1 MTSAALISLGAFP
14 TGAPYRID
22 QVTAAPQA
30 MALLFIAEGLLAGAM
45 SWAAATARSRLWHL
59 LAAILLVLVALFFT
73 LASWGNSD
81 TTKLSHFL
89 PQRPVPIP
97 LEPLWTGIAPL
108 VVALPYRMSMVHGLV
123 AAGYAAAPIL
133 LARAWGAASWGG
145 WWALLIT
152 CSPMLRGFLQN
163 AHTRQALAVLLLLPV
178 LLGSAR
184 LVSIPGRWQGIGVLV
199 SALSHNTFVFSLTT
213 SLLPWFLRL
222 PALLRSLL
230 AGRLGLGSRQ
240 LRHHWPWL
248 LAGAGVLVLMVALAP
263 SLLERLRN
271 YSLDPYFN
279 QYPLRSVVGRLQRA
293 LALSLV
299 LACLQRRLTPLRLL
313 RCPLTLLLL
322 GFGLLYIG
330 IQQSIVALWLPAVTS
345 RLADGIG
352 FFLLILYLAWLDRY
366 RAHWCVLPVLYV
378 TFQYWLEGRLL
389 SARELP
395 CGLNDDFLC
404 IPDRWPWQVRY

>member
-1 MTSAALISLGAFP
+1 
-14 TGAPYRID
+14 
-22 QVTAAPQA
+22 
-30 MALLFIAEGLLAGAM
+30 
-45 SWAAATARSRLWHL
+45 
-59 LAAILLVLVALFFT
+59 
-73 LASWGNSD
+73 
-81 TTKLSHFL
+81 
-89 PQRPVPIP
+89 
-97 LEPLWTGIAPL
+97 
-108 VVALPYRMSMVHGLV
+108 
-123 AAGYAAAPIL
+123 
-133 LARAWGAASWGG
+133 
-145 WWALLIT
+145 
-152 CSPMLRGFLQN
+152 
-163 AHTRQALAVLLLLPV
+163 
-178 LLGSAR
+178 
-184 LVSIPGRWQGIGVLV
+184 
-199 SALSHNTFVFSLTT
+199 
-213 SLLPWFLRL
+213 
-222 PALLRSLL
+222 
-230 AGRLGLGSRQ
+230 
-240 LRHHWPWL
+240 
-248 LAGAGVLVLMVALAP
+248 MVALAP

-271 YSLDPYFN
+271 YALDPYFN

-330 IQQSIVALWLPAVTS
+330 IQQSIVAPWLPAVTS

-366 RAHWCVLPVLYV
+366 RARWCVLPVLYV